1 MADVTANDLERY
13 EDRSQKA
20 AEAILQHVMKR
31 QRWSITVR
39 DELAL
44 RLRIF
49 GNERHAELSSKR
61 REKDESKNTTHG

>member
-1 MADVTANDLERY
+1 MADTSLNDIDRY
-13 EDRSQKA
+13 EDRSCKE
-20 AEAILQHVMKR
+20 AEAILRHVMHR

-49 GNERHAELSSKR
+49 GNQRHLELSNER
-61 REKDESKNTTHG
+61 RKK